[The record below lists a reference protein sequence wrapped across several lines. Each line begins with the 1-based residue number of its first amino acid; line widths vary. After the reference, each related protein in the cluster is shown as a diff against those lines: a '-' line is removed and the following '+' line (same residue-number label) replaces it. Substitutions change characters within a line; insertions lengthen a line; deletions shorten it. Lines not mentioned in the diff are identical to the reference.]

1 MCAVCSKDTGRGAVY
16 CTSSVMAPCSQPLL
30 LLLLTHTHTHTHTY
44 FPSPRLPPLP
54 PLRSPPYTLS
64 PFPPLPPFSMKTAA
78 PNGFSAHANEPTNVA
93 VEKELFLLDD
103 GGAAAG
109 GPAGGQKGS
118 YVPIFQYRVSEEVLI
133 KGLSRLMNVVSGEL
147 MPEAHRVRR
156 RIMS

>member
-1 MCAVCSKDTGRGAVY
+1 MYILRHG
-16 CTSSVMAPCSQPLL
+16 SVQPAPFATASN
-30 LLLLTHTHTHTHTY
+30 THTHTHTHILPISPPAPSPSPP
-44 FPSPRLPPLP
+44 FPSLHILMF
-54 PLRSPPYTLS
+54 S

-109 GPAGGQKGS
+109 GPAGDPAGGQKGS